1 MHGSEVARLACVVSM
16 GLRLLYAVQSSNSQI
31 PSAAPRV
38 LLSLTMS
45 RLQLAT
51 WLVFEDSGHDGYS
64 KSIIHTSSKGAL
76 SGTEGP
82 ENWAEGRA
90 EAFRPR
96 TAWTDDLH
104 FGPSHKWTEAFTSDL
119 SPLATQ
125 PSKTKVPLLILMGWF
140 KYTIG
145 FAGMMEFASS
155 S

>member
-1 MHGSEVARLACVVSM
+1 MHGYEVARLTCVVSM

-38 LLSLTMS
+38 LLSLTTP

-51 WLVFEDSGHDGYS
+51 WLVFEDSGHDGY
-64 KSIIHTSSKGAL
+64 TSSKGAL

-96 TAWTDDLH
+96 TAWTDDVH
-104 FGPSHKWTEAFTSDL
+104 FGPAHKWTEAFTSDL